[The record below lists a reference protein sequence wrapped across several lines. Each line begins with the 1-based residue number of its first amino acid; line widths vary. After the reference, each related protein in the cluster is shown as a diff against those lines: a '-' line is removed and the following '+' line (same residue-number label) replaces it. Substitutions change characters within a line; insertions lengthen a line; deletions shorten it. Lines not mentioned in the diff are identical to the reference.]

1 MKATRK
7 KEYSD
12 KRKRKLT
19 EHEISDLKLQQH
31 NEMKAKRREKL
42 IPIGKG
48 LWRVEYV

>member
-7 KEYSD
+7 IEYEN

-19 EHEISDLKLQQH
+19 EHEISELQLLKY
-31 NEMKAKRREKL
+31 NETKAKKKEKL
-42 IPIGKG
+42 VPIGKG